1 MERKTEQT
9 SGGYHRP
16 REHRSEGHCSPT
28 EPCFVSYKG
37 GGGGEGEGDWES
49 KGRGQATDELRLG
62 FLN

>member
-28 EPCFVSYKG
+28 EPSFVSYKG
-37 GGGGEGEGDWES
+37 GGGGGE
-49 KGRGQATDELRLG
+49 KGKGTGKVREEDKPLMS
-62 FLN
+62 